1 MNPNPGQPQVSKW
14 LITASVMIPTLIEIL
29 DTSVANVSLTH
40 IQGSLS
46 AGQEEVT
53 WVLTSYLVA
62 NAVIIPMSGWLAGL
76 MGRKRYL
83 LASIVIFTLSSFLCG
98 MATSLAQLIFFR
110 ILQGAGG
117 GGLQP
122 MSLAILMEAF
132 PPHER
137 GMAMAVFGMGIV
149 VGPIMGPVLGGY
161 LTDTYTWRWIFYINF
176 PIGLLA
182 LYMCTSFVF
191 DPPEQKRLLKGDKID
206 YLGLVLLCVG
216 LGCLQIVLDKG
227 ELEDWF
233 SSNFIV
239 ILSLVAAACLAFLVW
254 WELHHERPI
263 LDLRILRDR
272 SFATGNVVMFSGFF
286 AFFGSI
292 VLLPMFL
299 QRLMGYTAFQAGLV
313 LGPAGLLTLI
323 LMPISGKLTQKV
335 DSRYLLAVGLLV
347 NAYALY
353 YMSGF
358 SLGIDFNTAVH
369 SRLIQGA
376 AMPFFFVPLSLVTM
390 AYVRNENMNNA
401 SAIFNLVRNLGGS
414 FGVAFVTTLL
424 ARRTQFHHH
433 RLAEHLTS
441 FNPGFMFKLEQL
453 KSALG
458 VKMGTLADQSQAA
471 GAMIYGQ
478 LQRQAAAMAFNDA
491 FLAQCAMFFGLV
503 FLLLIIRKP
512 PIGQRPGP
520 GAH

>member
-1 MNPNPGQPQVSKW
+1 MNPPPGQPQVSKW

-29 DTSVANVSLTH
+29 DTSVANVSLGH

-76 MGRKRYL
+76 FGRKRYL

-98 MATSLAQLIFFR
+98 TATSLAELIFFR

-149 VGPIMGPVLGGY
+149 VGPILGPVLGGY

-176 PIGLLA
+176 PVGLLA
-182 LYMCTSFVF
+182 LYMCGSFVF
-191 DPPEQKRLLKGDKID
+191 DPPDQRRLLKGDKID
-206 YLGLVLLCVG
+206 FVGLALLCVG

-227 ELEDWF
+227 QLEDWF
-233 SSNFIV
+233 SSNLIV
-239 ILSLVAAACLAFLVW
+239 ALSLVAAVCLIFLVW
-254 WELHHERPI
+254 WELRHERPI
-263 LDLRILRDR
+263 LDLRIFWNR
-272 SFATGNVVMFSGFF
+272 SFAIGNMVMFCGFF

-299 QRLMGYTAFQAGLV
+299 QQLMGYTAFQAGLV
-313 LGPAGLLTLI
+313 LGPAGLLTLM
-323 LMPISGKLTQKV
+323 LMPITGKLTMRV
-335 DSRYLLAVGLLV
+335 DARYLLAVGLLG
-347 NAYALY
+347 NTYALY

-358 SLGIDFNTAVH
+358 NLTIDFATAVN
-369 SRLIQGA
+369 SRLFQGA

-390 AYVRNENMNNA
+390 GYVRNEQMNNA
-401 SAIFNLVRNLGGS
+401 SAIFNLLRNLGGS

-424 ARRTQFHHH
+424 ARRVQFHQN
-433 RLAEHLTS
+433 RLIEHLTPYN
-441 FNPGFMFKLEQL
+441 FGFMYKFDQL
-453 KSALG
+453 KSALAA
-458 VKMGTLADQSQAA
+458 KMGTLVDQSQAA
-471 GAMIYGQ
+471 GTIIYGQ
-478 LQRQAAAMAFNDA
+478 LQRQAASMAYSDA
-491 FLAQCAMFFGLV
+491 FLAQCVLFFGLV
-503 FLLLIIRKP
+503 FLLVIVRKP
-512 PIGQRPGP
+512 PMGRGPGP